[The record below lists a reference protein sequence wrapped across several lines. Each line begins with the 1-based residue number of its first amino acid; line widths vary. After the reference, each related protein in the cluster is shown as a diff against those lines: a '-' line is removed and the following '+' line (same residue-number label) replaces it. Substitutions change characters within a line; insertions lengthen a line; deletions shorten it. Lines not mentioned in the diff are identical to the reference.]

1 MQLTNNNN
9 FLISKDLIDESKKK
23 KGKYIINLQGYLVSM
38 WLMYL

>member
-9 FLISKDLIDESKKK
+9 FHISKDLIDESKK

-38 WLMYL
+38 